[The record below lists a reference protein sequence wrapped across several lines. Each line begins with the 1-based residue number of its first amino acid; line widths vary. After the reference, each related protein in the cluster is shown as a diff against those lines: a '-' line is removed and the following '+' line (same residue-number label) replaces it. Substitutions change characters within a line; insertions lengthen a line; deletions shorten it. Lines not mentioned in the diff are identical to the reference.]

1 MCHRLCSIPW
11 LSLHT
16 GALLATGQ
24 SVCISQSISL
34 TQYTSTHQPLITAG
48 IELVVFN
55 VSTSYFVNSFG
66 MELPKAAL
74 VSAAFG
80 FFNIFS
86 RPGGG
91 FLSDF
96 MNQYFGSGRTGMRGR
111 ILVQLCLMVS
121 SGACLL
127 AFSYQQN
134 SQTNSIV
141 CLIAFAITMQALN
154 GSTYSI
160 VPYVA
165 PEATGAVSGMA
176 GAGGNT
182 GAVAW
187 SLIFRFGP
195 KPNECFRILSFIV
208 LAASLTVPLISIKGY
223 DSLFFRGREVDT
235 PAVDT
240 DSVELKGSKQA
251 AVADM

>member
-1 MCHRLCSIPW
+1 M
-11 LSLHT
+11 LSLSR
-16 GALLATGQ
+16 AT
-24 SVCISQSISL
+24 
-34 TQYTSTHQPLITAG
+34 TG
-48 IELVVFN
+48 IELIVFN

-91 FLSDF
+91 LLSDY
-96 MNQYFGSGRTGMRGR
+96 MNQWFGAGRTGMRGR
-111 ILVQLCLMVS
+111 IIVQLFLMLA
-121 SGACLL
+121 SGSCLL
-127 AFSYQQN
+127 AFSFQQD
-134 SQTNSIV
+134 SMVNSIV

-182 GAVAW
+182 GAVCW

-195 KPNECFRILSFIV
+195 APHLCFRILSYIV
-208 LAASLTVPLISIKGY
+208 LASALTVPLISIKGY
-223 DSLFFRGREVDT
+223 DSLFFRGRDVDT

-240 DSVELKGSKQA
+240 DSVELKGGKSA
-251 AVADM
+251 PVDM